1 MFSSHSLHDIRVLL
15 SRLCINYFVSIFVL
29 ISVFLVFDITLPN
42 IPYPF
47 HLFVHPSLRRRMSKP
62 EEPMQMPST
71 QTRPIDPRK
80 QWCKPTNE
88 PKIGPQRR
96 KRMPAGR
103 HLDAI
108 KTVPEQPTIPVK
120 ISEHLKAHTK
130 DAEQMKAQPQP
141 PQAQAA
147 AQSKAKVPGEI
158 HVK

>member
-1 MFSSHSLHDIRVLL
+1 MFPSHSFHDIRVLL
-15 SRLCINYFVSIFVL
+15 SRLCINYFSSIFVL
-29 ISVFLVFDITLPN
+29 ISVFLVFDISHPK
-42 IPYPF
+42 IPDPF
-47 HLFVHPSLRRRMSKP
+47 QLFVHSSLRRMSKP
-62 EEPMQMPST
+62 QEPMQLPST

-108 KTVPEQPTIPVK
+108 KTVPEQPNIPVK
-120 ISEHLKAHTK
+120 ISEQLEAHTK
-130 DAEQMKAQPQP
+130 NAEQLNAQSQP